1 MNLFHSVSANLRTTS
16 ISRKL
21 SILQYN
27 VHKSK
32 NLMMTS
38 FLRNSTIKNF
48 DIIAIQK
55 SWINVYANTTHHFL
69 KNNHILIYSNSIEM
83 KKDLIRICMYVN
95 KRIFINDLKILFR
108 SENVMIAQIRL
119 HETHYLH
126 LHNVYNESNIQLF
139 SVLQHLRLAL
149 KLSLK
154 KKCLITDLLSN
165 NQVWGDQTDLL
176 RSLSEM

>member
-1 MNLFHSVSANLRTTS
+1 MNSFLSASTNFRTTS

-32 NLMMTS
+32 DLMMTS
-38 FLRNSTIKNF
+38 FLRNSAIKNF
-48 DIIAIQK
+48 DIIIIQK
-55 SWINVYANTTHHFL
+55 SWIDVYANTTHHFL
-69 KNNHILIYSNSIEM
+69 KDNHILIYSNSIEM
-83 KKDLIRICMYVN
+83 KKDLIRVCMYIN
-95 KRIFINDLKILFR
+95 KRILINDLKISFR

-126 LHNVYNESNIQLF
+126 LHNVYNESNILSF
-139 SVLQHLRLAL
+139 SALQHLRLAL

-154 KKCLITDLLSN
+154 KEFKNHFIMKDFNIHHSSWNDVTI
-165 NQVWGDQTDLL
+165 
-176 RSLSEM
+176 